1 LASFQ
6 PSYPAKILLF
16 GEYTVLLGGSG
27 LSLPWFGCGA
37 AWVQDPQAAPEFGAF
52 IDFLASKAVLSKA
65 IDTEALAAD
74 YADGWRLRSTIPFGS
89 GLGSSGVLCAAIFDR
104 YHRKER
110 NLEETRKVLSGM
122 EGYFHGRSSGL
133 DPLVSFLKK
142 AIVSRRDDLE
152 VLAEIPKLAGPGFK
166 IELVD
171 SASPRETRAL
181 VEKFRA
187 RTDNDPQY
195 RDLIAKEL
203 IPANE
208 AAINGLL
215 TNDHEAIIKHWQVIS
230 SLSLDVFRDM
240 IPEQMRQIWMAGI
253 SSRRTFYKLC
263 GAGGGGYFL
272 KLSLL

>member
-1 LASFQ
+1 MDSFQ
-6 PSYPAKILLF
+6 PTYPAKILLF

-37 AWVQDPQAAPEFGAF
+37 AWIQDPQAAPDFGAF
-52 IDFLASKAVLSKA
+52 IDFLVGEKVLSQA
-65 IDTEALAAD
+65 IHAEALAAD
-74 YADGWRLRSTIPFGS
+74 HAEGWRLSSTIPFGS
-89 GLGSSGVLCAAIFDR
+89 GLGSSGVLCAAIYDR
-104 YHRKER
+104 YHTKEQ

-122 EGYFHGRSSGL
+122 EGYFHGQSSGL

-142 AIVSRRDDLE
+142 AIVSRRDELE
-152 VLAEIPKLAGPGFK
+152 VLAEIPSFAGPGYT

-181 VEKFRA
+181 VEKFRVRA
-187 RTDNDPQY
+187 EKDPPY
-195 RDLIAKEL
+195 RKLIVEEL

-208 AAINGLL
+208 AAINDLL
-215 TNDHEAIIKHWQVIS
+215 TNDHEAMIKHWQVIS

-240 IPEQMRQIWMAGI
+240 IPEQLRHTWLAGI
-253 SSRRTFYKLC
+253 SSGRTFYKLC
-263 GAGGGGYFL
+263 GAGGGGFFL